1 MKYVSNPN
9 RLMGVPQTTTAMAVR
24 VGILGATGAV
34 GQRFIQ
40 LLDGHPTFELASLT
54 ASEDSAGKTY
64 ADAAKWRVNTPIP
77 EDVAEMEVDPTAPD
91 AVPDDVDL
99 LFSSLPSGVATEVE
113 PEFLQAGY
121 VVSSNSSNDRMA
133 PDVPLT
139 IPEVNPEHLD
149 LIEVQ
154 RDERGWDGALV
165 KNPNCSTITMVP
177 TLAAL
182 DQFGL
187 EEVHVST
194 LQAVSGAGYS
204 GVTSMEIID
213 NAIPHI
219 GGEENKMETESR
231 KLLGEFDGVDVSLHE
246 MDVAASCNRI
256 PTLDG
261 HLENVFAET
270 TEEVTPEEAKEAM
283 REYPGVDLHS
293 APEQLI
299 HVFDDPSR
307 PQPRLDRERGDGMQV
322 SAGGVQET
330 AAGIKY
336 NCLAHNTIRGA
347 AGASLLNGE
356 LLVEEGWV

>member
-1 MKYVSNPN
+1 
-9 RLMGVPQTTTAMAVR
+9 MAVR

-40 LLDGHPTFELASLT
+40 LLDDHPTFELAALT
-54 ASEDSAGKTY
+54 ASESSAGKRY
-64 ADAAKWRVNTPIP
+64 DEAAKWRVNTPIP
-77 EDVAEMEVDPTAPD
+77 DDVAAMEVGSTDPAD
-91 AVPDDVDL
+91 VSDDIDL
-99 LFSSLPSGVATEVE
+99 LFSSLPSSVAAEVE
-113 PEFLQAGY
+113 PEFLEAGY

-139 IPEVNPEHLD
+139 IPEINPEHLD

-187 EEVHVST
+187 ERVDVTT
-194 LQAVSGAGYS
+194 LQAVSGAGYD

-219 GGEENKMETESR
+219 GGEDEKMETESR
-231 KLLGEFDGVDVSLHE
+231 KLLGSFDGAEVALHGAE
-246 MDVAASCNRI
+246 VNASCNRI

-261 HLENVFAET
+261 HLESVFADLADDAS
-270 TEEVTPEEAKEAM
+270 PEDVAAAM
-283 REYPGVDLHS
+283 REYPGVDLPS

-299 HVFDDPSR
+299 HVFEDEFR
-307 PQPRLDRERGDGMQV
+307 PQPRLDRDRGDGMQI
-322 SAGGVQET
+322 SAGGIQSTDHGV
-330 AAGIKY
+330 KY

-347 AGASLLNGE
+347 AGASVLNGE
-356 LLVEEGWV
+356 LLAQEGWI

>member
-1 MKYVSNPN
+1 MS
-9 RLMGVPQTTTAMAVR
+9 VR

-40 LLDGHPTFELASLT
+40 LLDDHPTFELAALT
-54 ASEDSAGKTY
+54 ASESSAGKTY
-64 ADAAKWRVNTPIP
+64 REAAKWRVNTPIP
-77 EDVAEMEVDPTAPD
+77 DDIAEMTVTRTAPD

-113 PEFLQAGY
+113 PEFLHEGY

-139 IPEVNPEHLD
+139 IPEVNPDHLD
-149 LIEVQ
+149 VIEVQ
-154 RDERGWDGALV
+154 KEERGWDGALV

-182 DQFGL
+182 DQFGV
-187 EEVHVST
+187 ENVHVST

-213 NAIPHI
+213 NAIPYI
-219 GGEENKMETESR
+219 GGEESKMETESR
-231 KLLGEFDGVDVSLHE
+231 KLLGEFDGADLHLHD
-246 MDVAASCNRI
+246 MDVAASCNRV

-261 HLENVFAET
+261 HLENVFVETAED
-270 TEEVTPEEAKEAM
+270 VSPDDAAEAM
-283 REYPGVDLHS
+283 REYPGVDLPS
-293 APEQLI
+293 APERLI

-307 PQPRLDRERGDGMQV
+307 PQPRLDRQRGNGMQV
-322 SAGGVQET
+322 SVGGIHET
-330 AAGIKY
+330 ASGLKY

-347 AGASLLNGE
+347 AGASVLNGE

>member
-1 MKYVSNPN
+1 MP
-9 RLMGVPQTTTAMAVR
+9 VR

-40 LLDGHPTFELASLT
+40 LLDDHPTFELATVT
-54 ASEDSAGKTY
+54 ASESSAGESY
-64 ADAAKWRVNTPIP
+64 REAAKWRVNTPIP
-77 EDVAEMEVDPTAPD
+77 DDVAGMTVRSTDPAE
-91 AVPDDVDL
+91 VPDDVDL
-99 LFSSLPSGVATEVE
+99 LFSSLPSGVAAEVE
-113 PEFLQAGY
+113 PSFLEAGY

-139 IPEVNPEHLD
+139 IPEINPGHLD

-182 DQFGL
+182 DEFDL
-187 EEVHVST
+187 ESVRVST

-204 GVTSMEIID
+204 GVSSMEIID

-219 GGEENKMETESR
+219 GGEEEKMESESR
-231 KLLGEFDGVDVSLHE
+231 KLLGTFDGTDVELHG

-270 TEEVTPEEAKEAM
+270 AADVSPADAAAAM
-283 REYPGVDLHS
+283 REFPGVDLPS
-293 APEQLI
+293 SPDQLI
-299 HVFDDPSR
+299 HVFEEPER
-307 PQPRLDRERGDGMQV
+307 PQPRMDRERGDGMQI
-322 SAGGVQET
+322 SAGGLQPTES
-330 AAGIKY
+330 GLKY

>member
-1 MKYVSNPN
+1 
-9 RLMGVPQTTTAMAVR
+9 MAVR

-40 LLDGHPTFELASLT
+40 LLDGHDTFELAAVT
-54 ASEDSAGKTY
+54 ASDESAGKSY
-64 ADAAKWRVNTPIP
+64 REAAKWRVDTPIP
-77 EDVAEMEVDPTAPD
+77 EEVGEMEVRRTHPD
-91 AVPDDVDL
+91 DVPDDLDL
-99 LFSSLPSGVATEVE
+99 LFSSLPSGVAADVE
-113 PEFLQAGY
+113 PVLAEAGH
-121 VVSSNSSNDRMA
+121 VISSNSSNERMA

-139 IPEVNPEHLD
+139 IPEVNGDHLG
-149 LIEVQ
+149 LIDVQ

-182 DQFGL
+182 DEAFDL
-187 EEVHVST
+187 ESVRVST

-219 GGEENKMETESR
+219 GGEEQKMETESR
-231 KLLGEFDGVDVSLHE
+231 KLLGSFDGSALSLHDADVS
-246 MDVAASCNRI
+246 ASCNRI

-261 HLENVFAET
+261 HLENVFADLAESPSLDD
-270 TEEVTPEEAKEAM
+270 VADAM
-283 REYPGVDLHS
+283 RTYPGVDLPT

-299 HVFDDPSR
+299 HVFEEPDR
-307 PQPRLDRERGDGMQV
+307 PQPRLDRTLEGGMAV
-322 SAGGVQET
+322 SAGGFRETDHGVQ
-330 AAGIKY
+330 Y
-336 NCLAHNTIRGA
+336 NCLAHNTVRGA

-356 LLVEEGWV
+356 LLAAEGWI

>member
-1 MKYVSNPN
+1 MS
-9 RLMGVPQTTTAMAVR
+9 VR

-40 LLDGHPTFELASLT
+40 LLDGHETFEIAALT
-54 ASEDSAGKTY
+54 ASESSAGESY
-64 ADAAKWRVNTPIP
+64 RDAAKWRVNTPIP
-77 EDVAEMEVDPTAPD
+77 DEVAEMTVGATTPD
-91 AVPDDVDL
+91 AVPEDVDL
-99 LFSSLPSGVATEVE
+99 LFSSLPSSVAADVE
-113 PEFLQAGY
+113 PDFLEAGY

-139 IPEVNPEHLD
+139 IPEINPDHLE

-154 RDERGWDGALV
+154 RDERGWDGALI

-187 EEVHVST
+187 ERVSVST

-219 GGEENKMETESR
+219 GGEEAKMESESR
-231 KLLGEFDGVDVSLHE
+231 KLLGDFDGAEVTLHGADVT
-246 MDVAASCNRI
+246 ASCNRI

-261 HLENVFAET
+261 HLENVFADL
-270 TEEVTPEEAKEAM
+270 TEDPDAEDVADAM
-283 REYPGVDLHS
+283 REYPGIDLPS
-293 APEQLI
+293 APEHLI
-299 HVFDDPSR
+299 HVFDDPMR
-307 PQPRLDRERGDGMQV
+307 PQPRLDRERGDGMAV
-322 SAGGVQET
+322 CAGGIQTTSEGV
-330 AAGIKY
+330 KY

-347 AGASLLNGE
+347 AGASVLNGE
-356 LLVEEGWV
+356 LLVEDGWI